1 MLLFNTAYEA
11 GEKPD
16 ELYESCIMKIAA
28 GDKDALRTLY
38 EHTKSAVYGFALSIA
53 QNTQDAEDVLQDT
66 FVSIYTS
73 AHGYRQM
80 GKPLNW
86 ILTITRN
93 LALMKIR
100 ARKRIADIAEDAWGL
115 FIADA
120 APVSSEDKLVL
131 AAALDSVSPE
141 ESQLVV
147 LHAAAGLKHREI
159 ADIMNLPLS
168 TVLSKYSRA
177 LKKLRSV
184 LEKGEYYAQ

>member
-1 MLLFNTAYEA
+1 MLLLYIAPEA
-11 GEKPD
+11 GKKPD
-16 ELYESCIMKIAA
+16 ELYESCILKIAE

-53 QNTQDAEDVLQDT
+53 QNMQDAEDIMQDT
-66 FVSIYTS
+66 FVSINVS
-73 AHGYRQM
+73 AHGYKQM

-86 ILTITRN
+86 MLTITRN

-100 ARKRIADIAEDAWGL
+100 ARRRLADLAEDDWGL

-120 APVSSEDKLVL
+120 ASVPSEDKLVL
-131 AAALDSVSPE
+131 AAALNSVTPE
-141 ESQLVV
+141 ESQIVI
-147 LHAAAGLKHREI
+147 LHAITGLKHREI
-159 ADIMNLPLS
+159 AEILNLPLS
-168 TVLSKYSRA
+168 TVLSKHSRA